1 MWLESAALLG
11 MECYVLYF
19 IIIIVNEEMSEKL
32 HFHHN
37 KDHFCSC
44 LFISTRNFTKYGFFG
59 QDKKK
64 LFLSLSLVKLSIYIK
79 NIVKN
84 HFSVEYSWGD
94 RSETWSK
101 DQ

>member
-1 MWLESAALLG
+1 
-11 MECYVLYF
+11 
-19 IIIIVNEEMSEKL
+19 MSEKL

-37 KDHFCSC
+37 KDHFWSC

-59 QDKKK
+59 QDKKN
-64 LFLSLSLVKLSIYIK
+64 LFIPYFSKTEIYIK

-84 HFSVEYSWGD
+84 DFSVEYSWGD